1 MLAPLH
7 GLTFI
12 IPSLVDLAARKI
24 YVHRIILATPES
36 ERSRMWGSSMAAVGE
51 ILDGGVTAEGVVD
64 MVVEAV
70 GTPL

>member
-1 MLAPLH
+1 M
-7 GLTFI
+7 
-12 IPSLVDLAARKI
+12 
-24 YVHRIILATPES
+24 HRIILATPES